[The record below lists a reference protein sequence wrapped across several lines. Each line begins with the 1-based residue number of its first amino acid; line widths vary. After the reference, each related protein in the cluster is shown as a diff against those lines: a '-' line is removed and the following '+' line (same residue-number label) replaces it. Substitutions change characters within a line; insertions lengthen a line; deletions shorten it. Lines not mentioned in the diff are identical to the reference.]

1 MFMLISPKLFS
12 LTMTIYHNPVLLEA
26 SIQGLNIKPNGIYVD
41 VTFGGGGHS
50 RSILDQLGESGRLI
64 AFDQD
69 QDALDNDIDDS
80 RFTLVSANFR
90 NLTAHLRLLNIRKI
104 DGLLADFGV
113 SSHQFDQADRG
124 FSTRYDA
131 PLDMR
136 MNQSMERNAKDI
148 VAEFS
153 VEDLASLF
161 RKYADLPNAYSLAKA
176 IGIARSTNSIETTFE
191 LIKSLEPAI
200 YAPKRNQQLAQV
212 FQAIRIEV
220 NKELEVIESLL
231 MQLGGVMDPGARA
244 VFISYHSLEDRLV
257 KNFIRSSRFAGE
269 TEKDHFGNPNVDF
282 KKVGGVQTPADYELM
297 QNTRSRSAKLRVA
310 QRIENKYRSI

>member
-1 MFMLISPKLFS
+1 
-12 LTMTIYHNPVLLEA
+12 MTIYHNPVLLEA

-113 SSHQFDQADRG
+113 SSHQFDQAYRG

-191 LIKSLEPAI
+191 LIKSLESAI

-231 MQLGGVMDPGARA
+231 MQ
-244 VFISYHSLEDRLV
+244 
-257 KNFIRSSRFAGE
+257 
-269 TEKDHFGNPNVDF
+269 
-282 KKVGGVQTPADYELM
+282 
-297 QNTRSRSAKLRVA
+297 
-310 QRIENKYRSI
+310 

>member
-1 MFMLISPKLFS
+1 
-12 LTMTIYHNPVLLEA
+12 MTIYHNPVLLEA
-26 SIQGLNIKPNGIYVD
+26 SIKGLNIKPNGIYVD

-50 RSILDQLGESGRLI
+50 RSILDQLGETGRLV

-69 QDALDNDIDDS
+69 QDALVNDIDDP
-80 RFTLVSANFR
+80 RFVLVSANFR
-90 NLTAHLRLLNIRKI
+90 NLTAHLRLLNISKI

-113 SSHQFDQADRG
+113 SSHQFDQAERG

-136 MNQSMERNAKDI
+136 MNQLMEYNAKDI
-148 VAEFS
+148 IAKFS

-161 RKYADLPNAYSLAKA
+161 RKYANLPNAYSLAKA
-176 IGIARSTNSIETTFE
+176 IGTARNANSIETTFQ
-191 LIKSLEPAI
+191 LIQSLESGI

-231 MQLGGVMDPGARA
+231 MQLGGLMDPGARA

-257 KNFIRSSRFAGE
+257 KNFIRSSRFEGE
-269 TEKDHFGNPNVDF
+269 TEKDYFGNPNVDF
-282 KKVGGVQTPADYELM
+282 KKVGRVQTPKDDELI

-310 QRIENKYRSI
+310 QRIKNKYRSI

>member
-1 MFMLISPKLFS
+1 
-12 LTMTIYHNPVLLEA
+12 MTIYHNPVLLEA
-26 SIQGLNIKPNGIYVD
+26 SIKGLNIKPNGIYVD

-50 RSILDQLGESGRLI
+50 RSILDQLGETGRLV

-69 QDALDNDIDDS
+69 QDALVNDIDDP
-80 RFTLVSANFR
+80 RFVLVSANFR
-90 NLTAHLRLLNIRKI
+90 NLTAHLRLLNISKI

-113 SSHQFDQADRG
+113 SSHQFDQAERG

-136 MNQSMERNAKDI
+136 MNQLMEYNAKDI
-148 VAEFS
+148 IAKFS

-176 IGIARSTNSIETTFE
+176 IGTARNANSIETTFQ
-191 LIKSLEPAI
+191 LIQSLESGI
-200 YAPKRNQQLAQV
+200 YTPKRNQQLAQV

-231 MQLGGVMDPGARA
+231 MQLGGLMDPGARA

-257 KNFIRSSRFAGE
+257 KNFIRSSRFEGE
-269 TEKDHFGNPNVDF
+269 TEKDHFGNPNVNF
-282 KKVGGVQTPADYELM
+282 KKVGRVQTPKDDELIL
-297 QNTRSRSAKLRVA
+297 NTRSRSAKLRVA
-310 QRIENKYRSI
+310 QRIKNKYRSI

>member
-161 RKYADLPNAYSLAKA
+161 RKYADLPNAYSLAKT

-191 LIKSLEPAI
+191 LTKSLESAI

-282 KKVGGVQTPADYELM
+282 KKVGGVQTPTDYELM